1 MVEKTITDKSLIY
14 RLTRRKDNK
23 LVIQYNEKS
32 KKAWFQ
38 TDSMLIKKPIE
49 IKRVIHL

>member
-14 RLTRRKDNK
+14 KVTRRKDNR
-23 LVIQYNEKS
+23 LVIQYNVRN

-38 TDSMLIKKPIE
+38 TDSMLTKKPIE
-49 IKRVIHL
+49 IKRVIDL